1 MGRPDSTQPGKPG
14 LQPADALRQV
24 VVCLAAARDE
34 IRQAWLE
41 TMDRR
46 ALMGSLTPA
55 EAESECTRATDVLLA
70 CLESGRYHTA
80 QAYAE
85 GMAERDM
92 FRGIGAK
99 QVIGRLLVL
108 RDVCG
113 HVLLRVAHSHGV
125 PASQLLDRYEPVVNR
140 ILTIVSMAFLQER
153 ERALKQSQDLLVRQ
167 EKLASLG
174 RMAAGVAHELN
185 NPLSAV
191 GGFAEALQR
200 HVVHGECIGES
211 RFGDCSEYLGMIQ
224 SEVARAAGI
233 VRRLLDFARQR
244 EPTIGP
250 VDLAEVVRDAV
261 GLVERQAQLAGRS
274 LRLAPAGTSVEVR
287 GDAQMLQ
294 QVFVNLLTNALDAV
308 EAAGE
313 VAVTVREVGDGWVEA
328 TVTDTGVGIRPEH
341 LAKIFDP
348 FFTTKEVGKGTGLGL
363 AISQSIVEQH
373 GGTLTIESAG
383 PGRGTR
389 ATVRLPIA
397 GGARP

>member
-1 MGRPDSTQPGKPG
+1 MGRPGSTQSGKPG
-14 LQPADALRQV
+14 RQPADTLRQV

-34 IRQAWLE
+34 IRQTWLE

-55 EAESECTRATDVLLA
+55 QAESECTRATDVLLA

-99 QVIGRLLVL
+99 QVIGRLLVF

-113 HVLLRVAHSHGV
+113 HVLLRAAHSHGV

-200 HVVHGECIGES
+200 HVAHGECVGES

-224 SEVARAAGI
+224 SEVARAAAI

-244 EPTIGP
+244 EPTFGP
-250 VDLAEVVRDAV
+250 VDLAEAVRDAV

-274 LRLAPAGTSVEVR
+274 IRLAPADTSVEVR

-313 VAVTVREVGDGWVEA
+313 VAVAMREVGDGWVEA

-341 LAKIFDP
+341 LAKVFDP
-348 FFTTKEVGKGTGLGL
+348 FYTTKEVGKGTGLGL

>member
-41 TMDRR
+41 AMGRR

-55 EAESECTRATDVLLA
+55 DAESECTRAMDVLLA

-99 QVIGRLLVL
+99 QVIGRLFVL

-113 HVLLRVAHSHGV
+113 RVLSGAAPRRGV
-125 PASQLLDRYEPVVNR
+125 PASQLLDRYEPVMNR

-200 HVVHGECIGES
+200 HVAHGECVGEI

-250 VDLAEVVRDAV
+250 VDLAEAVRDAV
-261 GLVERQAQLAGRS
+261 SLVERQAQLAGRS
-274 LRLAPAGTSVEVR
+274 IRLAPAGTSVQVR

-308 EAAGE
+308 EAGGE
-313 VAVTVREVGDGWVEA
+313 VAVAMREVDDGWVEA

-389 ATVRLPIA
+389 ATIRLPIA